1 MITRTLELTLL
12 SDAIFTAS
20 SATIGRPASL
30 DRLPGATLLGAAAS
44 RCYPELDSLDL
55 AVGVFHLG
63 ELCFGDGL
71 PVHPDL
77 GAALPVPLSWH
88 ELKYGEGV
96 LDLSQL
102 DRPRDQQLSQLRG
115 GLVVPDR
122 GCWRRW
128 DLGRRASMRTAID
141 ERGQAREGLL
151 YGFEAV
157 PAGTRYRVA
166 LRSKSERALDI
177 VTKALCRGS
186 IRVGRSRSAEFGH
199 AEVRALEEE
208 VPGAALA
215 NHPAQPGFLRFLCV
229 SDLALLDPMTG
240 SPRLG
245 PCAVDL
251 GLPEGWR
258 LDLERSFLRFRRYS
272 PFNGYRRRPD
282 MERQVIEAGSVITF
296 SKDGAL
302 NVALTALRERLVAG
316 VGEHRSS
323 GLGVVLLE
331 PELLAEPHPTLARVD
346 EIASASSVAPPK
358 DPLVAWLQ
366 VQSDRERLLDATW
379 AEAEAQA
386 EDAARWNVPRSQWG
400 RLRGLAAEARHRGR
414 SKAEL
419 RGELEDQIERGVA
432 GDTWARGRGRKL
444 LAWFD
449 GLDDSVDPIRALE
462 LLGRRV
468 PRHMAARE
476 EKHHA

>member
-240 SPRLG
+240 SPRLV